1 MGGFLKIMLIGGLA
15 TLAVVY
21 GVALVRHARDEG
33 RVDVDVAARQVQ
45 AAVIQSLDD
54 VVSLVSDSLEGK
66 PSPPE
71 YRPAEPE
78 PEIEDVLTMA
88 AVDTSRVARATG
100 EAVRVERLVIPEL
113 DPIRPVETLNVVE
126 GLLRAYDE
134 LEVKR

>member
-45 AAVIQSLDD
+45 AAVIQTRDD
-54 VVSLVSDSLEGK
+54 VASLVSDSPEGD
-66 PSPPE
+66 PSPPKTRTPVSE
-71 YRPAEPE
+71 L
-78 PEIEDVLTMA
+78 EIEDVLTLA
-88 AVDTSRVARATG
+88 AVDTSVVAKEMD
-100 EAVRVERLVIPEL
+100 EAILVDRLVIPEP
-113 DPIRPVETLNVVE
+113 DPVRPVETLNVVE
-126 GLLRAYDE
+126 SLLRAYDE